1 MVQALGF
8 SLPHSEAPGGTAD
21 EALPRVLN
29 VYQLG
34 SRVYQTA
41 EPGSDWDF
49 LFLVCTL
56 AALLH
61 VVVSW
66 T

>member
-8 SLPHSEAPGGTAD
+8 SLPHSEATGGTAD

-41 EPGSDWDF
+41 EPGSDWYRT
-49 LFLVCTL
+49 TL
-56 AALLH
+56 PTTLLPAH
-61 VVVSW
+61 RHLC
-66 T
+66 

>member
-8 SLPHSEAPGGTAD
+8 SLPHAEASGSTAD
-21 EALPRVLN
+21 EALPQVLN

-41 EPGSDWDF
+41 EPGSDWYRTPHF
-49 LFLVCTL
+49 PPLL
-56 AALLH
+56 ARAPRPC
-61 VVVSW
+61 
-66 T
+66 